1 MKYMGS
7 KSRIAKYIVPILQ
20 QCIDKNHIS
29 YYIEPFCGG
38 CNVIDKIRCEHRIA
52 NDLNTHLVALLSY
65 VAKGGKLLDEVPKD
79 LYDKVRSNYKSNL
92 YDDWYI
98 GNIGFLAS
106 YNGRFFD
113 GGYAKSG
120 YENGKLRDYYQ
131 ESKRNLE
138 NQADNLRG
146 IEFLNNSYELIDIP
160 QLSLVYCDPPYAN
173 TKQFANSSNFNTDL
187 FWENMRTLSLNSYV
201 FISEENAPD
210 DFIPI
215 WEQAVLRSIK
225 STNKSTA
232 VEKLY
237 IYKNG
242 LCQYLLKSKSVKKL
256 F

>member
-20 QCIDKNHIS
+20 QCIDKNHIF

-38 CNVIDKIRCEHRIA
+38 CNVIDKIKCEHRIA

-65 VAKGGKLLDEVPKD
+65 VSNGGKLIEVVSKD
-79 LYDKVRSNYKSNL
+79 LYDEVRSNYKSNI
-92 YDDWYI
+92 YDDWYV

-138 NQADNLRG
+138 NQADNLKG
-146 IEFLNNSYELIDIP
+146 IEFLNNSYELIDISHT
-160 QLSLVYCDPPYAN
+160 SLIYCDPPYAN
-173 TKQFANSSNFNTDL
+173 TKQFANSQNFDFDK
-187 FWENMRTLSLNSYV
+187 FWEMMRKWSLYNYV
-201 FISEENAPD
+201 FVSEENAPT

-215 WEQAVLRSIK
+215 WEQSVLRSIK
-225 STNKSTA
+225 STDKSKS

-237 IYKNG
+237 IYKEG
-242 LCQYLLKSKSVKKL
+242 LCKYLLMPKISNKL